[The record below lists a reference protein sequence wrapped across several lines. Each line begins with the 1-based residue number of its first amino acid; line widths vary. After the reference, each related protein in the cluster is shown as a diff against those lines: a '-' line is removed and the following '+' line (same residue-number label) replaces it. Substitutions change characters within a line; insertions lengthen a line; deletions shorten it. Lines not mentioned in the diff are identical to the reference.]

1 MNIAMALVS
10 NKIAGVAVDLDAVV
24 PLTADTEALI
34 DAVNDRVLSGNMSER
49 TRQVIR
55 DELSE
60 VADPGARR
68 MLALGLAIG
77 GPEFQRQ

>member
-1 MNIAMALVS
+1 
-10 NKIAGVAVDLDAVV
+10 
-24 PLTADTEALI
+24 
-34 DAVNDRVLSGNMSER
+34 MSER